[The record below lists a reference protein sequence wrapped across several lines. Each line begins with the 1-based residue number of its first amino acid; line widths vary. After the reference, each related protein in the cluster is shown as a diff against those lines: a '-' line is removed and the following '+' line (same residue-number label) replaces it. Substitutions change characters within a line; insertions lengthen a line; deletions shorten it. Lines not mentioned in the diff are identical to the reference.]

1 MRILIA
7 PDSFKESLSAKEVA
21 LALKSGFSKAL
32 PDAEFDLV
40 PIGDGGEGTLDALV
54 ENLNLEKRRI
64 RLPHAY
70 TSDGSVTYASD
81 GQTAIFEMA
90 EICGL
95 EQIPKGKRNPL
106 SLTTQGVGELIVH
119 LVQSGIRDI
128 IIGVGGSATNDGG
141 IGMAYGLGYRFYD
154 SEGQSVEPLGANL
167 SLIKRV
173 SSQGK
178 IDLSATTIRLIT
190 DVDNPLCGLN
200 GATYIFGGQ
209 KGLDPLQFERVDQ
222 SMKQFYK
229 AFAPEVL
236 QLAGSGAGG
245 GMAAGLVAFA
255 DAEIKSGINFVLD
268 CVNFNQR
275 VKSAD
280 LVIVGE
286 GRMDRQSLS
295 GKAPVGVAKRTPSG
309 IPVIAICGS
318 LKDDLPDFPVAGI
331 SAAFPI
337 IGQVAALDQVLASA
351 KENLYRTGLNI
362 GNLIKL
368 SQTLCHKKKADLV
381 SAFIF
386 QKV

>member
-32 PDAEFDLV
+32 PGAEFDLV

-95 EQIPKGKRNPL
+95 EQIPKEKRNPL

-229 AFAPEVL
+229 AFVPDVL

-255 DAEIKSGINFVLD
+255 GAEIKSGIDFVLD

-337 IGQVAALDQVLASA
+337 IGQVATLDQVLASA

-368 SQTLCHKKKADLV
+368 SQTL
-381 SAFIF
+381 
-386 QKV
+386 